1 MIFSNFCK
9 KITFLFALSLCLT
22 ATLSAQSL
30 KIPMLMAEKNV
41 NGLAWS
47 LDSALFAYTD
57 GKDIVIRDTEN
68 FFVRHTIKTQYKNI
82 IEVRFVDP
90 IFDAS
95 EENRDYVLLVTD
107 SNIIEIHQLYF
118 FEDDIGNKICAD
130 DLIFQLKGSEN
141 IKACSFTC
149 TPDIRFIA
157 MGYENGTF
165 SLFNYNTIS
174 EEYIEE
180 SYEIG
185 ETPLTSIDINSNQ
198 NMLLTSTD
206 NGIIY
211 IWNNRMDALS
221 NFLYDDEY
229 SRRVFFNNDDD
240 YPVLIANTPNSIAKY
255 NIYSQIKDGPS
266 IENENII
273 KDFSVSVDRQ
283 TALVLDTK
291 NRLNVYNLK
300 DSAFIGF
307 IPNFSD
313 SPITA
318 FQIDNSQTRFL
329 IAHEDNTIHILE
341 ISKVLFP
348 KNSKLPNTNV
358 IQMDEEDALQRLYD
372 ETEDEIIQ
380 QEQTVEESETED
392 GKHLYEAL
400 AMIRYKN
407 SDTIS
412 FRLKGTVTPGPYRF
426 GASLAA
432 GYTAYRFIQPFYFG
446 GFLEPSFGFPKKDFP
461 YKYSLDGASISS
473 PIIVGGKL
481 YFPFGICVY
490 PFQKN
495 IELFVDFSPG
505 ISMNILWNGKFDKAI
520 TSKLFTGFY
529 GALRTGATY
538 KNFTAY
544 IEGNYDAVMG
554 FGFSI
559 GIGYN
564 LNIIFN
570 QTDYEEDPSLE

>member
-1 MIFSNFCK
+1 MIFNNFCK
-9 KITFLFALSLCLT
+9 KISFLFALSLCLT

-198 NMLLTSTD
+198 NMLLTSSYQHRQRNYLYLEQQ
-206 NGIIY
+206 NGC
-211 IWNNRMDALS
+211 
-221 NFLYDDEY
+221 
-229 SRRVFFNNDDD
+229 
-240 YPVLIANTPNSIAKY
+240 
-255 NIYSQIKDGPS
+255 
-266 IENENII
+266 
-273 KDFSVSVDRQ
+273 
-283 TALVLDTK
+283 
-291 NRLNVYNLK
+291 
-300 DSAFIGF
+300 
-307 IPNFSD
+307 
-313 SPITA
+313 
-318 FQIDNSQTRFL
+318 
-329 IAHEDNTIHILE
+329 
-341 ISKVLFP
+341 
-348 KNSKLPNTNV
+348 
-358 IQMDEEDALQRLYD
+358 
-372 ETEDEIIQ
+372 
-380 QEQTVEESETED
+380 TV
-392 GKHLYEAL
+392 K
-400 AMIRYKN
+400 
-407 SDTIS
+407 
-412 FRLKGTVTPGPYRF
+412 
-426 GASLAA
+426 
-432 GYTAYRFIQPFYFG
+432 
-446 GFLEPSFGFPKKDFP
+446 
-461 YKYSLDGASISS
+461 
-473 PIIVGGKL
+473 
-481 YFPFGICVY
+481 
-490 PFQKN
+490 
-495 IELFVDFSPG
+495 LFV
-505 ISMNILWNGKFDKAI
+505 
-520 TSKLFTGFY
+520 
-529 GALRTGATY
+529 
-538 KNFTAY
+538 
-544 IEGNYDAVMG
+544 
-554 FGFSI
+554 
-559 GIGYN
+559 
-564 LNIIFN
+564 
-570 QTDYEEDPSLE
+570 